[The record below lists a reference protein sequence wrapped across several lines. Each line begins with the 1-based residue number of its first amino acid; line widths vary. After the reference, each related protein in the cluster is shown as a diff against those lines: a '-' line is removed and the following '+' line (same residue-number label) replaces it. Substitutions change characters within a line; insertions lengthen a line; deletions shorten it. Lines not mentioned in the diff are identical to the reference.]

1 MRASLRVVERAV
13 IAVIALILT
22 LLVGILIA
30 IHLSLP
36 STAQQA
42 STHVPPQAAPP
53 SPLPSSEVLALLP
66 VTPSRTAPPIIA
78 ATPGPSPTRARRRVP
93 RPSVLPTGAPAALT
107 SVALKTSAPRNAE
120 ARIMLPGRFEAED
133 YDEGGE
139 GVGYHDRTN
148 GNEGGAYR
156 QDDVDIERCEAG
168 SPCYDVAWIGPG
180 EWLAYTVHVS
190 STASYV
196 FRVRVATPHRTA
208 RFHVEVNGVDI
219 TGSLRV
225 PQSGGYDRWRAVV
238 SKPVRLRAGAA
249 EVRLVAET
257 DGFNWDSVVV
267 APAPPQ

>member
-1 MRASLRVVERAV
+1 MRVSLRVVERAV
-13 IAVIALILT
+13 FAVIALILT
-22 LLVGILIA
+22 LLVGILMA

-42 STHVPPQAAPP
+42 RTQAPPQAPPP

-78 ATPGPSPTRARRRVP
+78 APPVPSPTITRSGVP
-93 RPSVLPTGAPAALT
+93 RPSVPPSGAAAALT
-107 SVALKTSAPRNAE
+107 SVAVETSVPRNADG
-120 ARIMLPGRFEAED
+120 RIMLPGRFEAED
-133 YDEGGE
+133 YNEGGE
-139 GVGYHDRTN
+139 GVGYHDWTQ

-168 SPCYDVAWIGPG
+168 SRCYDVAWIGPG
-180 EWLAYTVHVS
+180 EWLAYTVQVS

-196 FRVRVATPHRTA
+196 FRVRVATPHRSA
-208 RFHVEVNGVDI
+208 RFHIEVNAVDI

-238 SKPVRLRAGAA
+238 SEPVRLRAGAA

-267 APAPPQ
+267 APAPPE